1 MIRAFNTSDK
11 PAIFRIFMLNTP
23 DYFAVEEKK
32 DFEAFLDEHAKTYF
46 VVEENNKIVGCGG
59 YHFEERKT
67 EGRISW
73 DLFHPDYRGK
83 GFGRQLVS
91 HCLEAIRKE
100 SAVKKISVWT
110 SQLAFQFYE
119 RFGFKTKEI
128 KKDYWGKGLD
138 LYRMEMDRN

>member
-11 PAIFRIFMLNTP
+11 PALFQIFMLNTP
-23 DYFAVEEKK
+23 DYFAAEEKK

-46 VVEENNKIVGCGG
+46 VVEENGVIVGCGG
-59 YHFEERKT
+59 YHFNATKT

-73 DLFHPDYRGK
+73 DLFHPAYRGK
-83 GFGRQLVS
+83 GFGRQLVT
-91 HCLEAIRKE
+91 HCLEAIRNE
-100 SAVKKISVWT
+100 ASVRKISVWT
-110 SQLAFQFYE
+110 SQLAFRFYA

-138 LYRMEMDRN
+138 LYRMELESD